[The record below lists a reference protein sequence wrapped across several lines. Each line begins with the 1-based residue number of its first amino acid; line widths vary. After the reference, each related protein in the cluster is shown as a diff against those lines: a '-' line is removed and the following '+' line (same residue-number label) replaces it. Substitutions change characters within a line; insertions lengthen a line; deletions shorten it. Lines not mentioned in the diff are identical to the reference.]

1 MVKQR
6 VVKETL
12 ADGTEWYYP
21 ESRFLWLFWRRHY
34 ECSEWVHCFT
44 TEKGAWYYFKSQQE
58 KQEKEKAERAAK
70 KTVKREVC
78 NDQL

>member
-34 ECSEWVHCFT
+34 TVCGVHAFGSE
-44 TEKGAWYYFKSQQE
+44 EGAWYYFKSQRE
-58 KQEKEKAERAAK
+58 KREEEKVKRAAK
-70 KTVKREVC
+70 KTVNREVC
-78 NDQL
+78 K